1 MPTLTVTAKGQITL
15 QQDLLE
21 HLGVAP
27 GQQVKVHK
35 LPDGTLTIGSHAQD
49 GNINNFIACLH
60 KPDTPIVSIDEMNEV
75 IAQTYHMRY
84 AIHRAGIGGIRA
96 RR

>member
-1 MPTLTVTAKGQITL
+1 MPTLTVTTKGKITL
-15 QQDLLE
+15 QQDLLK

-35 LPDGTLTIGSHAQD
+35 LPGGALTIGNYTQN
-49 GNINNFIACLH
+49 GNINDFIACLH

-75 IAQTYHMRY
+75 VTVQTCRVRHV
-84 AIHRAGIGGIRA
+84 GN
-96 RR
+96 

>member
-1 MPTLTVTAKGQITL
+1 MPTLTVTAKGQTTL

-35 LPDGTLTIGSHAQD
+35 LPDGTLTISSHAED
-49 GNINNFIACLH
+49 GNINNFIDCLH
-60 KPDTPIVSIDEMNEV
+60 KPDTHFQHQRNE
-75 IAQTYHMRY
+75 
-84 AIHRAGIGGIRA
+84 
-96 RR
+96 

>member
-35 LPDGTLTIGSHAQD
+35 LPDGTLTIGSHVQD
-49 GNINNFIACLH
+49 GDVNDFIACLH
-60 KPDTPIVSIDEMNEV
+60 KPDAPVVSIDDMNE
-75 IAQTYHMRY
+75 IITQA
-84 AIHRAGIGGIRA
+84 
-96 RR
+96 

>member
-1 MPTLTVTAKGQITL
+1 MPTLTVTAKGQTTL

-35 LPDGTLTIGSHAQD
+35 LPDGTLTIGSHAQGD
-49 GNINNFIACLH
+49 NINDFIACLH
-60 KPDTPIVSIDEMNEV
+60 KPDTPIVSIDGMNEV
-75 IAQTYHMRY
+75 TVQTCRVRHV
-84 AIHRAGIGGIRA
+84 GD
-96 RR
+96 